1 MDCAN
6 GDEAANLPTQ
16 IRTER
21 SVSHKACSKS
31 NPEGGGNRRM
41 KLCQHGLCRQGKS
54 VEDQDIVVGRICPK
68 KVASLQPTIAED
80 EALDQMR
87 AQKVG

>member
-1 MDCAN
+1 
-6 GDEAANLPTQ
+6 
-16 IRTER
+16 
-21 SVSHKACSKS
+21 
-31 NPEGGGNRRM
+31 M

-87 AQKVG
+87 AQKAGEKANSKMSSLKTCEVGQKEGKMRSAYSMR